1 MRAICVGVAACLLSI
16 AAGGQQPAKPALDA
30 AYKLIDTYV
39 ARQMKAEQIP
49 GLALALTDRNGLLRV
64 TTYGYSDIETKTP
77 VTSETRFE
85 IGSISKSFT
94 AISLLQLREQGKFD
108 PQQPITGYLPWFS
121 VHSPYRPIT
130 GHDVMTHTAGLP
142 RDRDDIP
149 SSLYQ
154 AAGVRDRWVGY
165 EPGKYFAYSNVGYQI
180 MGYLLQEITGR
191 PYAEAVRAHILQ
203 PLGMD
208 HSDAVFTDDTYKR
221 LAVGYSPLYD
231 DRPYNPAEPLIP
243 AAWQEYASGD
253 GSIVSTAPDLAAYL
267 RMLLNHGTGPNGRII
282 SEESWKLLTQ
292 KAVRVPGE
300 ETTWYGYGIFSRE
313 VEGHRYIGHSGGMI
327 GYSTRMEGDLDSG
340 LGVVALE
347 NAPLGPDDIA
357 SFALEAVRAASED
370 KSLPALPE
378 EAPVVKDAADYAGT
392 YAAANGR
399 KFTISNDGGQ
409 VALDYQGNKV
419 TLEPRG
425 PDSFFVDQPE
435 FALFDLR
442 FGRDKGKVV
451 EAFYGGQW
459 FTNERYLGLRQFP
472 SPPLWASYV
481 GHYRAAHPWFNNF
494 RIVLRK
500 GKLWLIGPEG
510 EEMTLTPMPG
520 GYFAAAGEG
529 RPARERITF
538 DTPVHGKTLRAT
550 LSGLAYYRT
559 FTP

>member
-1 MRAICVGVAACLLSI
+1 
-16 AAGGQQPAKPALDA
+16 
-30 AYKLIDTYV
+30 
-39 ARQMKAEQIP
+39 
-49 GLALALTDRNGLLRV
+49 
-64 TTYGYSDIETKTP
+64 
-77 VTSETRFE
+77 FE

-94 AISLLQLREQGKFD
+94 AISLLQLHEQGKFD
-108 PQQPITGYLPWFS
+108 PQQPIARYLPWFS
-121 VHSPYRPIT
+121 IHSRYRPIT
-130 GHDVMTHTAGLP
+130 GADIMTHTAGLP

-154 AAGVRDRWVGY
+154 AAGVRDRWTGY

-180 MGYLLQEITGR
+180 MGYLLQEITGQ
-191 PYAEAVRAHILQ
+191 PYAQTVRAHILQ
-203 PLGMD
+203 PLGMS

-221 LAVGYSPLYD
+221 LAMGYSPLYD
-231 DRPYNPAEPLIP
+231 DRPYNPTEPLIP
-243 AAWQEYASGD
+243 ATWQEYAAGD

-267 RMLLNHGTGPNGRII
+267 RMLLNHGAGPHGRII

-292 KAVRVPGE
+292 KAVKVPE
-300 ETTWYGYGIFSRE
+300 EENTYYGFGIFSRE
-313 VEGHRYIGHSGGMI
+313 VEGHQYIGHSGGMI
-327 GYSTRMEGDLDSG
+327 GYSSRIEGDLDNG

-357 SFALEAVRAASED
+357 SFVLKAMRAALEGNP
-370 KSLPALPE
+370 LPPLPE
-378 EAPVVKDAADYAGT
+378 DAAVVKDSGDYAGT
-392 YAAANGR
+392 YTAADGR
-399 KFTISNDGGQ
+399 KFVVSNEGGQ
-409 VALDYQGNKV
+409 LALEYKGGKV

-425 PDSFFVDQPE
+425 EDSFFVNHPE

-451 EAFYGGQW
+451 EAFYGGEW
-459 FTNERYLGLRQFP
+459 FTNERYVGLRQF
-472 SPPLWASYV
+472 SQPPQWASYT

-500 GKLWLIGPEG
+500 GKLWLIAPEG

-520 GYFAAAGEG
+520 GYFAAAVEG
-529 RPARERITF
+529 RPSRERIRF
-538 DTPVHGKTLRAT
+538 DTVVHGKTLRAR